1 MYMEMYRE
9 VNMKRVD
16 EGPIPVAEARQR
28 LPQLL
33 RSVEQGEDVRISRR
47 GRPVAVLISVEEY
60 DRLRRRRPSV
70 RDALS
75 RFREVAGEGVDLDIP
90 RDSNPGREVDL

>member
-9 VNMKRVD
+9 VGMKFVD

-33 RSVEQGEDVRISRR
+33 RSVEQGEDVQISRR
-47 GRPVAVLISVEEY
+47 GKPVAVLISVEEY
-60 DRLRRRRPSV
+60 DRLRRRR
-70 RDALS
+70 S
-75 RFREVAGEGVDLDIP
+75 RRGRRRRRPWARPGGP
-90 RDSNPGREVDL
+90 RLRRRTTRCR